1 MWLTEKKF
9 SGLLSLL
16 LLLAGPAWAWGKPL
30 DMAARAYA
38 KEEAQSLWVEMRDD
52 QGRKLLLK
60 EGAVYVTD
68 DRVRFE
74 LPAQRL
80 PDQELALRFVA
91 VGEDGITYS
100 SRVFLIKGETQKD
113 KN

>member
-1 MWLTEKKF
+1 MI
-9 SGLLSLL
+9 
-16 LLLAGPAWAWGKPL
+16 
-30 DMAARAYA
+30 RA
-38 KEEAQSLWVEMRDD
+38 ENCFLRRD
-52 QGRKLLLK
+52 
-60 EGAVYVTD
+60 VTD